1 MEGQSPKPASTSMG
15 AVFLSYASQDVEA
28 AQRIC
33 EALRGAGIEVWFD
46 QSELRGGDAW
56 DQKIRREIHDCALF
70 MPVISRHTQER
81 LEGYFRL
88 EWKLAVDR
96 SHLMA
101 IERSFL
107 MPVVVDGTHDQEALV
122 PDAFRAVQ
130 WTRLPAGE
138 TPAAFVERTQRLLSL
153 EASTT
158 IRAPASGVSG
168 AEPAVKERF
177 PASWWSKRVLSV
189 AVAVVIAGAV
199 AYFAI
204 DRMWLSK
211 HAASAPTPPV
221 PASATPA
228 AFNPPPHSIA
238 VLPFENLSGH
248 SDDAYLADGLQEEIL
263 NALARLRALTVI
275 SRTSVMQFRGT
286 TRSVHEIAQR
296 LAVGSILEGSIRR
309 AGNTLRL
316 TIQLIDA
323 RDDRHVFAA
332 NYDREMSG
340 ILDLQST
347 VARQVAD
354 ALTATLSQ
362 YERGELERVGT
373 NSGDAYDRYL
383 RALAVIQRTS
393 PMDYAPLAEPRRLL
407 EEAVR
412 FDPDYT
418 DALALL
424 SQTDTWAF
432 QAKDHR
438 EDAVKAEQA
447 FQRALAIDPQ
457 LPEGILARG
466 LYTMYAAH
474 DPDRAMADLEVAVR
488 VRPNSV
494 RAHAALG
501 FALRRRAR
509 WGEALEQ
516 LARARDLD
524 PLNALYANGPMNTL
538 LGLRRYPEALEQVN
552 LLVQRL
558 PNEPLYHWGRA
569 LIESY
574 VEHSA
579 EPLRA
584 LLRDHPTLFDA
595 SYLKGIEADIAV
607 TEGRYLD
614 AVAATK
620 QIYVD
625 DPLWRNVLIGFWYWA
640 AGDLRS
646 AAQTFRTAERYGRE
660 KLKRDPEDTDVLVR
674 LALVESMLGEHAV
687 ALDTIERARTAAPEA
702 RDAVNGPQTSFV
714 RSVILVRAGRS
725 TEGYAEAV
733 RLLQVPYGSPAPSLF
748 FEHPEVVILKHDP
761 HYDALINHPP
771 RL

>member
-1 MEGQSPKPASTSMG
+1 
-15 AVFLSYASQDVEA
+15 VFLSYASQDAEA
-28 AQRIC
+28 AQEIC
-33 EALRGAGIEVWFD
+33 ETLRAAGIEVWFD

-56 DQKIRREIHDCALF
+56 DQKIRQQIHDCALF
-70 MPVISRHTQER
+70 VPVISQHTQER
-81 LEGYFRL
+81 LEGYFRH
-88 EWKLAVDR
+88 EW
-96 SHLMA
+96 HLA
-101 IERSFL
+101 IERAHHIARQKAFL
-107 MPVVVDGTHDQEALV
+107 MPIVVDGTGDREALV
-122 PDAFRAVQ
+122 PDEFRAVQ
-130 WTRLPAGE
+130 WTRLPGGE
-138 TPAAFVERTQRLLSL
+138 TPPEFVRRMVQLLGGVSPSPTI
-153 EASTT
+153 ARSTT
-158 IRAPASGVSG
+158 VAPGKMSR
-168 AEPAVKERF
+168 VK
-177 PASWWSKRVLSV
+177 PVWL
-189 AVAVVIAGAV
+189 AVAVLIV
-199 AYFAI
+199 
-204 DRMWLSK
+204 
-211 HAASAPTPPV
+211 ASAAYLFIQKPWITKSAPPT
-221 PASATPA
+221 AS

-286 TRSVHEIAQR
+286 TRSVREIAQR

-332 NYDREMSG
+332 NYDRELSG

-347 VARQVAD
+347 VAHQVAD

-383 RALAVIQRTS
+383 RAVAVIQRT
-393 PMDYAPLAEPRRLL
+393 PIDDAAMAEPRRLL

-412 FDPDYT
+412 FDPDYA

-424 SQTDTWAF
+424 AQTYIWAF
-432 QAKDHR
+432 QAKVHR

-466 LYTMYAAH
+466 LYTMYASH

-488 VRPNSV
+488 LRPNSV

-509 WGEALEQ
+509 WGEALEH
-516 LARARDLD
+516 LGRARDLD
-524 PLNALYANGPMNTL
+524 PLNGVYASGPMNTL
-538 LGLRRYPEALEQVN
+538 MGLRRYPEALEQGD
-552 LLVQRL
+552 LLAQRL
-558 PNEPLYHWGRA
+558 PNEPDHHWGRA

-595 SYLKGIEADIAV
+595 TYLKGIEANIAV

-614 AVAATK
+614 AIAAVK
-620 QIYVD
+620 QSPYYD
-625 DPLWRNVLIGFWYWA
+625 QLWRNELIGFWYWG
-640 AGDLRS
+640 AGDLRN
-646 AAQTFRTAERYGRE
+646 AAQTFRIAERSGRE
-660 KLKRDPEDTDVLVR
+660 RAAKSDPEDTDVLVR

-687 ALDTIERARTAAPEA
+687 ALDTIERARTVAPEA
-702 RDAVNGPQTSFV
+702 RDAVNGPQISFI
-714 RSVILVRAGRS
+714 RSVILVRAGRG
-725 TEGYAEAV
+725 TEGYAEAA
-733 RLLQVPYGSPAPSLF
+733 RLLQVPYGSPAPWLF
-748 FEHPEVVILKHDP
+748 DEHPEVVILKHDP

>member
-1 MEGQSPKPASTSMG
+1 
-15 AVFLSYASQDVEA
+15 VFLSYASQDAEPV
-28 AQRIC
+28 RKIC
-33 EALRGAGIEVWFD
+33 DALRAAGIEVWFD

-56 DQKIRREIHDCALF
+56 DQKIRQQIHDCALF
-70 MPVISRHTQER
+70 VPVISQHTQER
-81 LEGYFRL
+81 LEGYFRH
-88 EWKLAVDR
+88 EW
-96 SHLMA
+96 HLA
-101 IERSFL
+101 IERAHHIARQKAFL
-107 MPVVVDGTHDQEALV
+107 MPIVVDGTGDREALV
-122 PDAFRAVQ
+122 PDEFRAVQ
-130 WTRLPAGE
+130 WTRLPGGE
-138 TPAAFVERTQRLLSL
+138 TPPEFVRRTVQLLGGVSPSPTI
-153 EASTT
+153 AGSTT
-158 IRAPASGVSG
+158 VAPAKTWR
-168 AEPAVKERF
+168 VK
-177 PASWWSKRVLSV
+177 PVWL
-189 AVAVVIAGAV
+189 AVAVLIV
-199 AYFAI
+199 
-204 DRMWLSK
+204 
-211 HAASAPTPPV
+211 ASAAYLFIQKPWVTKSAPPT
-221 PASATPA
+221 ASA
-228 AFNPPPHSIA
+228 FKPPPHSIA

-275 SRTSVMQFRGT
+275 SRASVMQFRGT

-332 NYDREMSG
+332 NYDRELSG

-393 PMDYAPLAEPRRLL
+393 PMDYAALAEPRRLL

-424 SQTDTWAF
+424 SQTDVWAF
-432 QAKDHR
+432 QAKGHR

-466 LYTMYAAH
+466 LYTMYAAR

-524 PLNALYANGPMNTL
+524 PLNGVYANGPMNTL
-538 LGLRRYPEALEQVN
+538 NGLRRYPEALEQVN
-552 LLVQRL
+552 LIVQRL

-569 LIESY
+569 RLESY
-574 VEHSA
+574 VVHSA

-595 SYLKGIEADIAV
+595 SDLKGIEAEIAV

-614 AVAATK
+614 AIAAVK
-620 QIYVD
+620 QIPGD
-625 DPLWRNVLIGFWYWA
+625 DPLRRNELIGFWYWG
-640 AGDLRS
+640 AGDLRN
-646 AAQTFRTAERYGRE
+646 AAQTFRIAERSGRE
-660 KLKRDPEDTDVLVR
+660 RAAKRDPEDTDVLVQI
-674 LALVESMLGEHAV
+674 ALVESMLGEHAV
-687 ALDTIERARTAAPEA
+687 ALDTIERARTLAPEA
-702 RDAVNGPQTSFV
+702 RDAVNGPGISFV

-725 TEGYAEAV
+725 TEGYAEAA
-733 RLLQVPYGSPAPSLF
+733 RLLQVPYGSPAPWLF
-748 FEHPEVVILKHDP
+748 FDEHPEVVILKHDP
-761 HYDALINHPP
+761 HYDALINRPP